1 MKRPFLKI
9 NTNFFNAS
17 NPLIIAEIGNNHMGS
32 LKKCKE
38 LFLAAKNA
46 GANAVKLQKR
56 KNRVIYTEKAFN
68 EIYNSENSFGETYG
82 LHREYLEFGRSE
94 YIELK
99 KFADKIEIIF
109 FATAFDIDS
118 ANFLNKEI
126 DLPLFKIASAD
137 ISNFPLIE
145 HIANFKKPIIL
156 STGFSD
162 LNLIEK
168 VHKILKKKKANFS
181 FLQCTASYP
190 CKARDLNL
198 NVIKTFKNRFKDTLI
213 GFSSHHNGISLE
225 VVAYMLGA
233 RVFEKHFTL
242 NRSWK
247 GTDHSFSLTPLG
259 FSRMVRDIKRIET
272 ALGSNIKKPLTVEK
286 KPMLKMQKSLVA
298 SRDLKK
304 GTIISL
310 DDIDLKSPGG
320 GIDPSCINKVIG
332 KKILHDV
339 NFEEKFM
346 IKYLKQVDD

>member
-126 DLPLFKIASAD
+126 DLPLFKIASANLY
-137 ISNFPLIE
+137 SS
-145 HIANFKKPIIL
+145 FKLKL
-156 STGFSD
+156 R
-162 LNLIEK
+162 K
-168 VHKILKKKKANFS
+168 LKK
-181 FLQCTASYP
+181 
-190 CKARDLNL
+190 
-198 NVIKTFKNRFKDTLI
+198 V
-213 GFSSHHNGISLE
+213 
-225 VVAYMLGA
+225 
-233 RVFEKHFTL
+233 
-242 NRSWK
+242 
-247 GTDHSFSLTPLG
+247 
-259 FSRMVRDIKRIET
+259 SR
-272 ALGSNIKKPLTVEK
+272 ALS
-286 KPMLKMQKSLVA
+286 
-298 SRDLKK
+298 
-304 GTIISL
+304 
-310 DDIDLKSPGG
+310 
-320 GIDPSCINKVIG
+320 
-332 KKILHDV
+332 
-339 NFEEKFM
+339 
-346 IKYLKQVDD
+346 